1 MATTSQSH
9 TGDGST
15 TNYTLQFSYV
25 KQSDVKATL
34 DGTATT
40 AFTFANATTLS
51 FNTAPA
57 NGVAI
62 KITRE
67 TDLTNINA
75 TFFPGSSIKAEDLNG
90 NFEQTLFVSQESNN
104 LATTASSD
112 VSTAL
117 NDSSIA
123 LSTAN
128 IASTNATNALNAVNN
143 VVAYTVVANVSSLP
157 SSPSDG
163 DRVEVTDSTNAES
176 TSSITGLPSNFT
188 GASGLNL
195 RLQYSSSS
203 AKFVFVD
210 YIVQDPDSRY
220 GLSNQDLNTTDIVT
234 FARVNAPLTG
244 NVTGNV
250 TGAATGDFSI
260 ADKIVHT
267 GDTNTA
273 IRFPADDTIT
283 AETSG
288 SERLRLTQNSNNSTT
303 LSIGNGSNL
312 NSNTSPDRTS
322 VKIGGT
328 LHLESSFQGSN
339 HKTGMYYNCYA
350 SGQSNYYQ
358 GTFAASSFDYRAA
371 AATLNHGAFKV
382 FTDPS
387 TSTNYSA
394 GDQITTMVETLTCAN
409 GYVTKPNA
417 PAFSVWLNGGQS
429 IAHNTDTKVNFNT
442 EVFDIGGNFDNS
454 TNYRFTAPVAGKYLF
469 LGHLYIYNTMQV
481 ECKIYKNAAIYK
493 RFSGPVGTGSN
504 DNPNGLDFLDI
515 IHLDV
520 GDFIE
525 LFGYHYHTG
534 SSGATIYGGGNKE
547 SSMVGYFLG

>member
-15 TNYTLQFSYV
+15 TNYTLQFEYV

-123 LSTAN
+123 LSTAST
-128 IASTNATNALNAVNN
+128 ASTDATNALNAVNN

-157 SSPSDG
+157 ASPDDG

-250 TGAATGDFSI
+250 S
-260 ADKIVHT
+260 
-267 GDTNTA
+267 
-273 IRFPADDTIT
+273 
-283 AETSG
+283 
-288 SERLRLTQNSNNSTT
+288 
-303 LSIGNGSNL
+303 
-312 NSNTSPDRTS
+312 
-322 VKIGGT
+322 
-328 LHLESSFQGSN
+328 
-339 HKTGMYYNCYA
+339 
-350 SGQSNYYQ
+350 
-358 GTFAASSFDYRAA
+358 
-371 AATLNHGAFKV
+371 
-382 FTDPS
+382 
-387 TSTNYSA
+387 
-394 GDQITTMVETLTCAN
+394 
-409 GYVTKPNA
+409 
-417 PAFSVWLNGGQS
+417 
-429 IAHNTDTKVNFNT
+429 
-442 EVFDIGGNFDNS
+442 
-454 TNYRFTAPVAGKYLF
+454 
-469 LGHLYIYNTMQV
+469 
-481 ECKIYKNAAIYK
+481 
-493 RFSGPVGTGSN
+493 
-504 DNPNGLDFLDI
+504 
-515 IHLDV
+515 
-520 GDFIE
+520 
-525 LFGYHYHTG
+525 G
-534 SSGATIYGGGNKE
+534 SSGSCTGNAATATNATTATTLQTARTINGTSFNGSADIVIGNIPQNSQTSAYTLVVGDAGKHVNITTGGVTVPSGVFSVGDAVSIFNDSTSDQTITQGSSVTLRQAGTANTGNRTLAQYGICTVLCVATNEFVITGAG
-547 SSMVGYFLG
+547 LL

>member
-15 TNYTLQFSYV
+15 TNYTLQFEYV

-117 NDSSIA
+117 NDSSTA
-123 LSTAN
+123 LSTA
-128 IASTNATNALNAVNN
+128 ITASTDATNALNAVNN

-157 SSPSDG
+157 ASPSDG
-163 DRVEVTDSTNAES
+163 DRIEVTDSTNAES

-220 GLSNQDLNTTDIVT
+220 GLSNQDLRTTDTVT

-250 TGAATGDFSI
+250 S
-260 ADKIVHT
+260 
-267 GDTNTA
+267 
-273 IRFPADDTIT
+273 
-283 AETSG
+283 
-288 SERLRLTQNSNNSTT
+288 
-303 LSIGNGSNL
+303 
-312 NSNTSPDRTS
+312 
-322 VKIGGT
+322 
-328 LHLESSFQGSN
+328 
-339 HKTGMYYNCYA
+339 
-350 SGQSNYYQ
+350 
-358 GTFAASSFDYRAA
+358 
-371 AATLNHGAFKV
+371 
-382 FTDPS
+382 
-387 TSTNYSA
+387 
-394 GDQITTMVETLTCAN
+394 
-409 GYVTKPNA
+409 
-417 PAFSVWLNGGQS
+417 
-429 IAHNTDTKVNFNT
+429 
-442 EVFDIGGNFDNS
+442 
-454 TNYRFTAPVAGKYLF
+454 
-469 LGHLYIYNTMQV
+469 
-481 ECKIYKNAAIYK
+481 
-493 RFSGPVGTGSN
+493 
-504 DNPNGLDFLDI
+504 
-515 IHLDV
+515 
-520 GDFIE
+520 
-525 LFGYHYHTG
+525 G
-534 SSGATIYGGGNKE
+534 SSGSCTGNAATATALDTARTINGTSFDGSADIVIGNIPQNSQTSAYTLVVGDAGKHVNITTGGVTVPSGVFSVGDAVSIFNDSTSSQTITQGSSVTLRKAGSATTGNRTLSQYGICTVLCVATNEFVITGAG
-547 SSMVGYFLG
+547 VI